1 MYCFFCTAANDSVCF
16 LSVAAAVDVHSVQTW
31 YSTAPLGE
39 IQDCFLRLGEV
50 AKATSTEEADRIFA
64 DIVSDLKELTGD
76 VEGMGKYM
84 ILVRLCLHCSQP

>member
-1 MYCFFCTAANDSVCF
+1 MYSDGGSDQKQKESNYVCP
-16 LSVAAAVDVHSVQTW
+16 LALGVQTW

-84 ILVRLCLHCSQP
+84 ILVRLI

>member
-1 MYCFFCTAANDSVCF
+1 MYSDGGCGQKQKESNYVTMYVG
-16 LSVAAAVDVHSVQTW
+16 VQTW

-39 IQDCFLRLGEV
+39 IQDCFLRLGGV

-64 DIVSDLKELTGD
+64 GIVSDLKELTGD

>member
-1 MYCFFCTAANDSVCF
+1 MYV
-16 LSVAAAVDVHSVQTW
+16 LGVQTW

-39 IQDCFLRLGEV
+39 IQHCFFRLGDI
-50 AKATSTEEADRIFA
+50 AKATSTEEADKIFA
-64 DIVSDLKELTGD
+64 GIVSDLKELTGD